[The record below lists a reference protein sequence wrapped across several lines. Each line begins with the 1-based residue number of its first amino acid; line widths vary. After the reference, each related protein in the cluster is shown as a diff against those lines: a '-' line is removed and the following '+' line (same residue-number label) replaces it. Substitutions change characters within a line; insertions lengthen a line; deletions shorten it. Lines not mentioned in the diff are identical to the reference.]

1 MFDIAFSE
9 LMLIA
14 IVALIVVGPQRLPQ
28 LARTAGHLLGR
39 VQRYVSSVKAD
50 INREMQLEELRRLQA
65 ELAESARKLESS
77 LSSEV
82 SGVQRSLEETRDS
95 LNQSVTTLAA
105 ARPEGAEAAAA
116 HDAPV
121 AAPPAVA
128 AALAA
133 LASSGGTALPPAAAD
148 VTLGADKPKA

>member
-14 IVALIVVGPQRLPQ
+14 IVALIVVGPQRLPH

-95 LNQSVTTLAA
+95 VNQSVTTLASP
-105 ARPEGAEAAAA
+105 RPEGAETAV

-121 AAPPAVA
+121 SAPPAVA

-133 LASSGGTALPPAAAD
+133 LASSAGTSHTPAAAD
-148 VTLGADKPKA
+148 ATVTADKPKA

>member
-14 IVALIVVGPQRLPQ
+14 IVALIVVGPQRLPH

-65 ELAESARKLESS
+65 ELAESARKLETS

-95 LNQSVTTLAA
+95 LNQSVATLAA
-105 ARPEGAEAAAA
+105 APSAGAEAVAA

-121 AAPPAVA
+121 SAPPAVA

-133 LASSGGTALPPAAAD
+133 LASSAGTSHTPAAAD
-148 VTLGADKPKA
+148 ATVSADKPKA